1 MSSEQDQQYQQPPT
15 IITLGI
21 IIICSLVFIWQLTTG
36 LPERYISYGF
46 GVTPGLLFNQHPTL
60 IHPFPVWLTIFSSM
74 FLHGSWLHLIG
85 NMFYLWVFGRTIEDR
100 IGHIRFLVFYLLC
113 GVIAVFS
120 HALLDIQSMIPMI
133 GASGAISGILGAYL
147 ILYPQ
152 SRVLIILPLIVVFYS
167 YWVPA
172 WIVLL
177 IWFVWQVAAAFIYD
191 AQQSGIAW
199 AAHIGGFIAG
209 MVFIWLFTPAQ
220 QQKPN

>member
-1 MSSEQDQQYQQPPT
+1 
-15 IITLGI
+15 
-21 IIICSLVFIWQLTTG
+21 
-36 LPERYISYGF
+36 
-46 GVTPGLLFNQHPTL
+46 
-60 IHPFPVWLTIFSSM
+60 M

-113 GVIAVFS
+113 RVIAVFS